1 MHLHRIA
8 NVLSEV
14 TQHSVMANLRT
25 VVEAYCAVQRLS
37 ARADILK
44 RTTKDQRITMPL
56 RELMSFV
63 EIRDESLLADYEVFL
78 RKNPATAS
86 FVNLVGMTYDNH
98 PKLADRRFNFYL
110 TARRDDI
117 KRILASL
124 NYECPS
130 PTIVEV
136 QMETPQ
142 VLKRPRETKKE
153 SYSPTTL
160 AKYST
165 AIEKGIMLLSKSE
178 LPSAN
183 IALRNTVSKHR

>member
-1 MHLHRIA
+1 MHLHSIA

-44 RTTKDQRITMPL
+44 RTTKDQRITMPS

-63 EIRDESLLADYEVFL
+63 EIRDESHLADYEVFL

-98 PKLADRRFNFYL
+98 PKLAVRRFNFYL

-130 PTIVEV
+130 PTIVEKDR
-136 QMETPQ
+136 
-142 VLKRPRETKKE
+142 LKKRRN
-153 SYSPTTL
+153 L
-160 AKYST
+160 
-165 AIEKGIMLLSKSE
+165 I
-178 LPSAN
+178 
-183 IALRNTVSKHR
+183 LRQL